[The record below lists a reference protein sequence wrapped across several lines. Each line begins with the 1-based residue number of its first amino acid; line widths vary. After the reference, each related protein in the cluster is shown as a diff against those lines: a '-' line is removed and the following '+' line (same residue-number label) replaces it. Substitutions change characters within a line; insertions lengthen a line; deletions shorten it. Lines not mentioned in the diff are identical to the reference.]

1 MEIANLTIMC
11 LATLVAYNLAT
22 WLLRASKVGS
32 VAHSFLHPLVIGP
45 ILVAGFLMLAG
56 IDYQQ
61 YQVAN
66 KPFFLLLDTA
76 IVALAIPL
84 YQQFYNFKG
93 LVKPLLI
100 TLIFSASFAIISA
113 VGFALIMGADTNSL
127 LSIAPKSTTTPM
139 ALRIAEKIGG
149 DLSMTAG
156 IVVLTGVIGAIFGPI
171 LFNKLSIQ
179 DDRIK
184 GFILGISAH
193 GIGTARALEI
203 SRKCGAFAILG
214 LGATGALTALI
225 LPYIVLLSLR

>member
-1 MEIANLTIMC
+1 MELANLTIMC
-11 LATLVAYNLAT
+11 LATLIAYNLAT
-22 WLLRASKVGS
+22 WLSRASKPESIV
-32 VAHSFLHPLVIGP
+32 HSFLHPLIIGP
-45 ILVAGFLMLAG
+45 VLVAGFLMLTG

-61 YQVAN
+61 YQAAN

>member
-22 WLLRASKVGS
+22 WLLRASKVRS
-32 VAHSFLHPLVIGP
+32 IAHSFLHPLVIGP
-45 ILVAGFLMLAG
+45 ILVAGFLMLTG

-156 IVVLTGVIGAIFGPI
+156 IVVLTGVIGAIFRPI

-184 GFILGISAH
+184 GFILGITAH